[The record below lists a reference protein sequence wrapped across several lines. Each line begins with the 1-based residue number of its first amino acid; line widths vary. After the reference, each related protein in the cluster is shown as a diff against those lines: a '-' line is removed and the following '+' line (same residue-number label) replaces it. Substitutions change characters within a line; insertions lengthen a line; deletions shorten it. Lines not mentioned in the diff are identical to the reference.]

1 MGRKREQRRNA
12 DQLDSSDDDSLS
24 STSTAMSDLPMA
36 HETERV
42 NSQDFLLEKYL
53 DALYEKRAS
62 TREKALTGL
71 VDAFSSQ
78 LLHGFVENKCITLLH
93 QYLNSVKKGSSKEAC
108 LASRAI
114 GLLAITVGA
123 GDSAH
128 EIMEES
134 LPPLSLA
141 LKCGSDAQKKSSVL
155 DCIALVT
162 FVGAIDTDETE
173 NAMKIIWETIH
184 PKSGTIVGSAA
195 KLQPA
200 VLAAAISAWSFL
212 LTTMNGW
219 GNNSDNWQESISFLS
234 ILLERDDRAVR
245 IAAGEAI
252 ALIFEIGRLDKFSR
266 EEGETDSAGR
276 EGFKPRG
283 LAYVASMKG
292 KILNQVRELSAEAG
306 GKGTGKKDLNLQRDL
321 FQDIL
326 IFLETGECPEI
337 SMRISNNLGALR
349 VTTRAQSIQLNFLKR
364 FLASGFL
371 KHMQDNELLH
381 DVFSFTPGKKGNLSS
396 KEKRMFMSPNSVV
409 NKERTQMRN
418 KYRSWAQDRNQG
430 HYSVIAED
438 A

>member
-12 DQLDSSDDDSLS
+12 DQLDTSDDDSLS
-24 STSTAMSDLPMA
+24 STSTTLSDLTLA

-42 NSQDFLLEKYL
+42 SSQDFLLEKYL
-53 DALYEKRAS
+53 DALYEKRGSA
-62 TREKALTGL
+62 REKALAGL
-71 VDAFSSQ
+71 VDAFSAQ
-78 LLHGFVENKCITLLH
+78 VLLSFVENKCITLLH
-93 QYLNSVKKGSSKEAC
+93 QYINSVKKGSSKEAS
-108 LASRAI
+108 LASCAI

-134 LPPLSLA
+134 IPPLSLA
-141 LKCGSDAQKKSSVL
+141 LKSGSDSQKKSSVL

-162 FVGAIDTDETE
+162 FVGAIDADETE

-184 PKSGTIVGSAA
+184 PKSGSNVGPVT
-195 KLQPA
+195 KLPPV

-219 GNNSDNWQESISFLS
+219 GNSSDNWQESVSFLS
-234 ILLERDDRAVR
+234 TLLERDDRSVR

-266 EEGETDSAGR
+266 QEGETESSDR
-276 EGFKPRG
+276 EGSKPRG
-283 LAYVASMKG
+283 FAYVVSLKG
-292 KILNQVRELSAEAG
+292 KILNQVRDLSVEAG

-326 IFLETGECPEI
+326 AFLETGEPPEI
-337 SMRISNNLGALR
+337 SLRISNKLGVLR
-349 VTTRAQSIQLNFLKR
+349 VTTWAQSLQLNFVKR

-381 DVFSFTPGKKGNLSS
+381 DVFNFTPEKKGTLSA
-396 KEKRMFMSPNSVV
+396 KEKRMYMSPNSVV
-409 NKERTQMRN
+409 NKERTQIRN
-418 KYRSWAQDRNQG
+418 KYRAWAQDRNHG
-430 HYSVIAED
+430 HYSVNAED

>member
-24 STSTAMSDLPMA
+24 STSTAMSDLTMA

-53 DALYEKRAS
+53 DALYEKRGS

-78 LLHGFVENKCITLLH
+78 LLHSFVENKCITLLH

-134 LPPLSLA
+134 LPPLSLV
-141 LKCGSDAQKKSSVL
+141 LKSGSDSPKKSSVL

-184 PKSGTIVGSAA
+184 PKSGTNVGSGT

-234 ILLERDDRAVR
+234 FLLERDDRAVR

-266 EEGETDSAGR
+266 EEGETDSAGH

-283 LAYVASMKG
+283 FAYVASIKG

-326 IFLETGECPEI
+326 MFLETGECPEI
-337 SMRISNNLGALR
+337 SMRISNNLGVLR

-364 FLASGFL
+364 YLASGFL

-418 KYRSWAQDRNQG
+418 KYRTWAQDRNQG